1 MSNIVLDASAL
12 LALVN
17 QEQGHTIVAQMLPI
31 ALVSAV
37 NLSELVA
44 KLTDREMPEGEIQ
57 EILVEL
63 NLQVIPFDEKQGALT
78 GHLRPVTKHL
88 GLSLGDR
95 ACLALGL
102 HTNYPVVTADRAWAK
117 LTIGLEI
124 QVIR

>member
-1 MSNIVLDASAL
+1 MNNFVLDASAL

-17 QEQGHTIVAQMLPI
+17 QEPGHSIVAKMLPK
-31 ALVSAV
+31 AVVSAV

-44 KLTDREMPEGEIQ
+44 KLTDRGIPEGEIQ
-57 EILVEL
+57 EILAEL
-63 NLQVIPFDEKQGALT
+63 NLQVVPFDEAQGALA
-78 GHLRPVTKHL
+78 GYLRPVTKHQ

-102 HTNYPVVTADRAWAK
+102 QMHCAVVTADRAWAK
-117 LTIGLEI
+117 LTIGVEI